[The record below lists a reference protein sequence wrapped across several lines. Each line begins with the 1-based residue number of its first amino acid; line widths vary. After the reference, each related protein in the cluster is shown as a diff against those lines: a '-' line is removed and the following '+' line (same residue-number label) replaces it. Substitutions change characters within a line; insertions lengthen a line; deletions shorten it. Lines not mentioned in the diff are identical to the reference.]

1 MGCTKSKM
9 QNVYEEPSPSSSLDN
24 DTQELLRTYANL
36 QRRRMSY
43 PIYHNFYPPTRQ
55 RRPRFNSE

>member
-9 QNVYEEPSPSSSLDN
+9 QVYEEPSPSSSLDN
-24 DTQELLRTYANL
+24 DTQELLRTYTNL
-36 QRRRMSY
+36 QRRRLSY
-43 PIYHNFYPPTRQ
+43 PIEKIFYPPTRQ